1 MRPVQTRGA
10 AGSSG
15 VVGVVLGAAAAAV
28 VAADA
33 ATGLDEAIA
42 RLDQADDYFR
52 RQDGDVIFEFE
63 D

>member
-1 MRPVQTRGA
+1 
-10 AGSSG
+10 
-15 VVGVVLGAAAAAV
+15 VLGAAAAAV